1 MKKLLLM
8 QIWLL
13 KEINHIEK
21 MLIDPRLTIQMQD
34 HYEGER
40 KATQDAI
47 DYLDKLINSKND
59 KDKKI

>member
-21 MLIDPRLTIQMQD
+21 MLIDAKFTKMED

-40 KATQDAI
+40 KAT
-47 DYLDKLINSKND
+47 
-59 KDKKI
+59 